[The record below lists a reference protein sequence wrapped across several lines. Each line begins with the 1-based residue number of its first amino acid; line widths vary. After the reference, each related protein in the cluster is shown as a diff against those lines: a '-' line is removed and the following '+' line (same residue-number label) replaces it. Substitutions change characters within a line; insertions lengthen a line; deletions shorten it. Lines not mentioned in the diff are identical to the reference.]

1 MATRAIL
8 PGTRVR
14 TRAGII
20 GAVERVEPLG
30 ADQDTPGAL
39 LVRADDGTRHY
50 RFPVHLVEGVA
61 QETDHAVS
69 YTVAHLAL
77 DPADLGRYAVREDE
91 GQQAAVT
98 QGETLRIPLVAE
110 DLVAETRPVQRGTL
124 RLHRSVETVEQRL
137 TVPVTHEEV
146 IVERIPAAQYD
157 ASAPANPDETII
169 PVVEERLVVET
180 RAVIVEYIRV
190 TIRRVTEDQEVRAP
204 LRREVVTIQE
214 VEEAGGVTDRPL
226 GHGAAHADQPDN
238 TATTL

>member
-39 LVRADDGTRHY
+39 LVRAEDGTRHY

-77 DPADLGRYAVREDE
+77 DPADLGRYAVRE
-91 GQQAAVT
+91 AVT